1 MLKFSSDNKNA
12 VNAHPSPNHHDSVEK
27 VLFRLKDLQEIQD
40 ESRNELCPVFLDE

>member
-1 MLKFSSDNKNA
+1 MQRFSIDNKNFF
-12 VNAHPSPNHHDSVEK
+12 NNPPSSHHQDSVEK